1 MKERYDERTRLLLG
15 DEAAKRLN
23 RARVIVFGAGG
34 VGGYAIEALARA
46 GIGTI
51 GIVDP
56 DSIAPSN
63 LNRQILATTESI
75 GQNKAEAAA
84 ARIRLIAPACRTR
97 VYPLFYLPETADA
110 VDLREYDHIVD
121 AIDTVAGKIEL
132 AVRASALGIPLI
144 SCMGTGNKLDASRFE
159 VRDISET
166 SVCPLA
172 RVMRRE
178 LKKRGIH
185 ALKVVFS
192 REEPLVPAKAPAQTT
207 EKRTPGSVSFVPGAA
222 GLIAAGEVVRS
233 LIGR

>member
-15 DEAAKRLN
+15 DEAAERLN

-110 VDLREYDHIVD
+110 
-121 AIDTVAGKIEL
+121 
-132 AVRASALGIPLI
+132 
-144 SCMGTGNKLDASRFE
+144 
-159 VRDISET
+159 
-166 SVCPLA
+166 
-172 RVMRRE
+172 
-178 LKKRGIH
+178 
-185 ALKVVFS
+185 
-192 REEPLVPAKAPAQTT
+192 
-207 EKRTPGSVSFVPGAA
+207 
-222 GLIAAGEVVRS
+222 GL
-233 LIGR
+233 